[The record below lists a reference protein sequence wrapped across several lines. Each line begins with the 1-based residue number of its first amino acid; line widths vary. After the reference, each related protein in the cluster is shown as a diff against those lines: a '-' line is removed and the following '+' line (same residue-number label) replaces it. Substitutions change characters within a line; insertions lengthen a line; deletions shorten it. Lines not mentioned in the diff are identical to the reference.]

1 MMIGRLAY
9 LALLVSVGAGCGSS
23 APNVHGSW
31 VYYASS
37 SSAAYVKLSDDG
49 TFLIEGIALTNV
61 VTDANGNAVSASAD
75 IQEDTGVF
83 TYDASSVSFSP
94 LESSCASSP
103 AFSAGYAFRGDDLEL
118 TVSGGIIVYTPAPA
132 PDQTVS
138 LAATLGCFDSS
149 GGFTPAQLS
158 PVN

>member
-1 MMIGRLAY
+1 MKIGRLAC
-9 LALLVSVGAGCGSS
+9 LALLVSVWAGCGSP
-23 APNVHGSW
+23 APNIHGSW

-37 SSAAYVKLSDDG
+37 SSAASVKLSDDG
-49 TFLIEGIALTNV
+49 TFAIEGIALTNV

-75 IQEDTGVF
+75 VQKDTGTF

-103 AFSAGYAFRGDDLEL
+103 PFSASYTFRGDDLEL
-118 TVSGGIIVYTPAPA
+118 TVPGGIIVYTPAPA

-138 LAATLGCFDSS
+138 LAETIGCFDSS
-149 GGFTPAQLS
+149 GAFSPAPLA